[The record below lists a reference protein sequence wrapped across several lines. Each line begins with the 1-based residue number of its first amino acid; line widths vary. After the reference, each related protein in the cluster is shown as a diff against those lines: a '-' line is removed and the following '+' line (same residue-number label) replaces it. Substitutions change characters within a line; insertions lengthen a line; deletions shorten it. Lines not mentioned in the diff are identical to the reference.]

1 MITILNNYKDILIK
15 HGISPSFQRLK
26 IYSYL
31 MGTKSHPTAYTI
43 FEKLKNEIPSLSK
56 TTVYNV
62 LKLLSEKGLVNE
74 VKIEDHELRFDA
86 EVREHG
92 HFKCSVCGEV
102 SDVFLN
108 QELMQLIE
116 QKNKVT
122 EIQFNITG
130 VCEKCLQAQREK

>member
-1 MITILNNYKDILIK
+1 
-15 HGISPSFQRLK
+15 
-26 IYSYL
+26 
-31 MGTKSHPTAYTI
+31 MGTKSHPTAHAI
-43 FEKLKNEIPSLSK
+43 FDELKNEIPSLSK

-92 HFKCSVCGEV
+92 HFKCSICREV

-116 QKNKVT
+116 QRNKVT

-130 VCEKCLQAQREK
+130 VCEKCLQASKEK

>member
-1 MITILNNYKDILIK
+1 
-15 HGISPSFQRLK
+15 
-26 IYSYL
+26 

>member
-1 MITILNNYKDILIK
+1 LKEFKNILVEN
-15 HGISPSFQRLK
+15 GISPSYQRLK
-26 IYSYL
+26 IYSCL

-43 FEKLKNEIPSLSK
+43 FEKLKEEIPSLSK

-62 LKLLSEKGLVNE
+62 LKLLVDKGLVKA
-74 VKIEDHELRFDA
+74 VRIEDHELRFDA

-116 QKNKVT
+116 QRNKVT

-130 VCEKCLQAQREK
+130 VCEKCLQISKEK

>member
-1 MITILNNYKDILIK
+1 LKDYKDILK
-15 HGISPSFQRLK
+15 EHGISPSYQRLK
-26 IYSYL
+26 IYTCL

-43 FEKLKNEIPSLSK
+43 FEKLKEEIPSLSK

-62 LKLLSEKGLVNE
+62 LKLLSEKGLINE
-74 VKIEDHELRFDA
+74 VRIEDHELRFDA

-108 QELMQLIE
+108 QELKQLIE
-116 QKNKVT
+116 QRNKVT

-130 VCEKCLQAQREK
+130 VCEACLQASKEK

>member
-1 MITILNNYKDILIK
+1 MKEFKNILVEN
-15 HGISPSFQRLK
+15 GISPSYQRLK
-26 IYSYL
+26 IYSCL

-43 FEKLKNEIPSLSK
+43 FEKLKEEIPSLSK

-62 LKLLSEKGLVNE
+62 LKLLVDKGLVKA
-74 VKIEDHELRFDA
+74 VRIEDHELRFDA

-116 QKNKVT
+116 QRNKVT

-130 VCEKCLQAQREK
+130 VCEKCLQISKEK

>member
-1 MITILNNYKDILIK
+1 MKDYKDILVE

-26 IYSYL
+26 IYTYL
-31 MGTKSHPTAYTI
+31 METKSHPTAYTI
-43 FEKLKNEIPSLSK
+43 FNKLKNEIPSLSK

-92 HFKCSVCGEV
+92 HFKCSSCGEV

-108 QELMQLIE
+108 QELMHLIE
-116 QKNKVT
+116 QRNKVT

-130 VCEKCLQAQREK
+130 VCEKCLQASQGKVKQ

>member
-1 MITILNNYKDILIK
+1 MKDYKNILIEN
-15 HGISPSFQRLK
+15 GVSPSFQRLK

-43 FEKLKNEIPSLSK
+43 FENLKEEIPSLSK

-74 VKIEDHELRFDA
+74 VRIEDHELRFDA

-102 SDVFLN
+102 SDVFLG
-108 QELMQLIE
+108 QELMLLIE
-116 QKNKVT
+116 QRNKVT

-130 VCEKCLQAQREK
+130 VCESCLQLSENK